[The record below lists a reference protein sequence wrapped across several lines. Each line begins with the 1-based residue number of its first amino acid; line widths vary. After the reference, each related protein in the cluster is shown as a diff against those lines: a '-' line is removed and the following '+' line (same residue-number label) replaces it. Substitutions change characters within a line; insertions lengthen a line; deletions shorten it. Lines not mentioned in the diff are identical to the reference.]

1 MFGRNKPVV
10 FDRYARQRSRWR
22 MPRWLVLLLVGTA
35 VGAGGV
41 IYLQEKHLPPRLSP
55 SESAAL
61 RSAFDKA
68 DSERLRLQA
77 ELAEAQKQLSA
88 ALADKQSLSGEL
100 ATIKAAAQDLKADV
114 ASLVEALPP
123 DPRDNGIEVR
133 AGRFEASGNSLAYD
147 VVLTRARSGG
157 KPTTGV
163 LQLTVAGE
171 PAQGGPSTVSPKAVP
186 VTIGHHEIV
195 RGTVA
200 LPAGF
205 KPRQTTVQVLDRE
218 AGRSLGMR
226 VMLVK

>member
-1 MFGRNKPVV
+1 
-10 FDRYARQRSRWR
+10 
-22 MPRWLVLLLVGTA
+22 MPRWLVLLLVGTTA
-35 VGAGGV
+35 GAGGV
-41 IYLQEKHLPPRLSP
+41 IYLQEKHLPPRLSQ

-77 ELAEAQKQLSA
+77 ELAEAQKQLAA
-88 ALADKQSLSGEL
+88 ALADKTSLSGEL
-100 ATIKAAAQDLKADV
+100 ATLKTAAQDLKADV

-133 AGRFEASGNSLAYD
+133 AGRFEASGNSMAYD
-147 VVLTRARSGG
+147 VVLTRARSGS
-157 KPTTGV
+157 KPMNGV

-171 PAQGGPSTVSPKAVP
+171 PTQGGPNTVSPKAVP
-186 VTIGHHEIV
+186 VSIGHHEIV

>member
-1 MFGRNKPVV
+1 
-10 FDRYARQRSRWR
+10 
-22 MPRWLVLLLVGTA
+22 MPRWLVLLLAGVA
-35 VGAGGV
+35 AGAGGV

-77 ELAEAQKQLSA
+77 ELAETQKQLSA
-88 ALADKQSLSGEL
+88 ALADNKSLSGEL
-100 ATIKAAAQDLKADV
+100 ATVKTAAQDLRADV
-114 ASLVEALPP
+114 ASLVDALPP

-147 VVLTRARSGG
+147 VVLTRPRSGG

-163 LQLTVAGE
+163 LQLVVAGE
-171 PAQGGPSTVSPKAVP
+171 ATQGGPNTVSPKAVP

>member
-41 IYLQEKHLPPRLSP
+41 IYLQEKHLPP
-55 SESAAL
+55 
-61 RSAFDKA
+61 
-68 DSERLRLQA
+68 RLQA

>member
-22 MPRWLVLLLVGTA
+22 MPRWLVLLLVGTTA
-35 VGAGGV
+35 GAGGV
-41 IYLQEKHLPPRLSP
+41 IYLQEKHLPPRLSQ

-77 ELAEAQKQLSA
+77 ELAEAQKQLKA

-100 ATIKAAAQDLKADV
+100 ATIKAAAQDLRADV
-114 ASLVEALPP
+114 ASLVDALPP

-147 VVLTRARSGG
+147 VVLTRARSGS
-157 KPTTGV
+157 KPMTGV
-163 LQLTVAGE
+163 LQLTVAGDS
-171 PAQGGPSTVSPKAVP
+171 AQGGPNTVSPKAVP
-186 VTIGHHEIV
+186 VSIGHHEIV